1 LLAYLGR
8 KCVIYFS
15 QNGIDACIADR
26 MDDHVDEDLEEN
38 RNG

>member
-1 LLAYLGR
+1 LLAYSSR

-15 QNGIDACIADR
+15 QKEI
-26 MDDHVDEDLEEN
+26 DDHIDTHVDDDLEEN